1 MSTAVPIANISN
13 PIPIL
18 QQESSKITTNTL
30 IPKISS
36 IEVNPPVKPQTNS
49 TILAFQNINQK
60 ISSSLIGIFN
70 DLFIKP
76 NDISWIN
83 YLQTISKKD
92 QRYFYIGIF
101 LIMISIV
108 ILLIKQLNN

>member
-1 MSTAVPIANISN
+1 MSTRIANISN

-18 QQESSKITTNTL
+18 QQESSEITTNTL

-36 IEVNPPVKPQTNS
+36 IEVTVPPVNNQQGGISIFT
-49 TILAFQNINQK
+49 NINQK
-60 ISSSLIGIFN
+60 ISSSFTGFLN

-83 YLQTISKKD
+83 YLQIIIKKD

-101 LIMISIV
+101 FIIISIL
-108 ILLIKQLNN
+108 ILLYQQLK